1 MKFLSLFSGIEAA
14 SVAWEPLG
22 WEAVGFSEIE
32 KFPCEF
38 LASRYPDIPNLGDVT
53 QITEAQIASLGK
65 IDVVVFGSP
74 CQDLSIAG
82 KRKGLLNESGD
93 VTRSGLF
100 FSAINIFNWAR
111 KHCGARYALWENV
124 PGAFSS
130 NKGRDFASVVS
141 LMAGIDDVDPPTNGW
156 GKEGVALGENGLLEW
171 CVLDAQWFG
180 VAQRRQRVFA
190 ILDTGNWADRP
201 PILLE
206 PVSLRGDTPPCRET
220 GQTVTCGTETGVDEH
235 GTREVITWPAE
246 IAPTLNAHFGNKMG
260 LENQHINGGYF
271 DNPTYGIPGNWIGR
285 KPENGGNQVEPFYD
299 LAPCQTKMDRHAV
312 AYSFDSLSSNSMKSK
327 NPISGCNEVN
337 VTHGVNPSCNQ
348 GGNAILQPVA
358 HAFKVR
364 GGCEGG
370 GKGYLGSDDAAFTLS
385 THQDQQLFHKMQV
398 RRLTPIECER
408 LQGFPDNW
416 TKINAK
422 TPDSARY
429 KALGNSM
436 AVPVMHW
443 IGKQIDRVT
452 GKNSLRNN
460 IQGRKQFTDLFNLN
474 NNQ

>member
-14 SVAWEPLG
+14 SRAWEPLG
-22 WEAVGFSEIE
+22 WQAVGFSEIE

-38 LASRYPDIPNLGDVT
+38 LASRYPHIPNLGDVT
-53 QITEAQIASLGK
+53 KITEQQISSLGQ
-65 IDVVVFGSP
+65 IDIVVFGSP

-82 KRKGLLNESGD
+82 KRRGLLNESGD

-111 KHCGARYALWENV
+111 KNCGARFALWENV

-141 LMAGIDDVDPPTNGW
+141 LMAGIDDVEPPANGW

-171 CVLDAQWFG
+171 CILDAQWFR
-180 VAQRRQRVFA
+180 VAQRRRRVFA

-206 PVSLRGDTPPCRET
+206 PISLRGNTPPSRET
-220 GQTVTCGTETGVDEH
+220 GKTVARDIETSIDEH
-235 GTREVITWPAE
+235 SKRNAITWPAE
-246 IAPTLNAHFGNKMG
+246 IAPTLNAHFGSKMG
-260 LENQHINGGYF
+260 LENQHINSGAGLFVKGCKNPNKENFVTNHGACF
-271 DNPTYGIPGNWIGR
+271 DNPTYALAENTIGR
-285 KPENGGNQVEPFYD
+285 KPKNGGNGGGFCED
-299 LAPCQTKMDRHAV
+299 LSYTLNAIGV
-312 AYSFDSLSSNSMKSK
+312 
-327 NPISGCNEVN
+327 
-337 VTHGVNPSCNQ
+337 HGVCTPIAYRTNSAGQVMDQ
-348 GGNAILQPVA
+348 GEISATLNTFTDPCAQIL
-358 HAFKVR
+358 
-364 GGCEGG
+364 
-370 GKGYLGSDDAAFTLS
+370 
-385 THQDQQLFHKMQV
+385 HKDMQV

-416 TKINAK
+416 TKLNAK
-422 TPDSARY
+422 TPDTARY

-443 IGKQIDRVT
+443 IGKQIDGVARKKALT
-452 GKNSLRNN
+452 NNLYLRNQLTDF
-460 IQGRKQFTDLFNLN
+460 IKQNFN
-474 NNQ
+474 Q